1 LDISTDIFKNNES
14 FKYILSYKFSQDH
27 LEILFSK
34 IRGRHGFNNNPTCQQ
49 FKYSMRL
56 LLHTDIKTSINSNC
70 FEFEFDTEY
79 VTSIF
84 PLMWK
89 KKKQNNIFNDL
100 NIDSD
105 NEYVDNEVYKLPLK
119 MHETVSDYI
128 IYYIS
133 GYIVKQLKYINCESC
148 FLNLRNDSF
157 NEHNYANKE
166 TFSAFF
172 NYCNNGGLLKPSSSV
187 FYICKETEKQLQ
199 IITDYFSELN
209 IKQIDKK
216 VINKVKN
223 ILIFDKKIF
232 PNLQCNDINLLEMP
246 HKVQLIITICN
257 KYITVQLHSYS
268 KFYQDE
274 ILKPIRKR
282 HQLTKQILFLQ
293 E

>member
-1 LDISTDIFKNNES
+1 
-14 FKYILSYKFSQDH
+14 
-27 LEILFSK
+27 
-34 IRGRHGFNNNPTCQQ
+34 
-49 FKYSMRL
+49 MRQI

-70 FEFEFDTEY
+70 FEFDTEY

-100 NIDSD
+100 NIDND

-133 GYIVKQLKYINCESC
+133 GYIIVKQLKYINCESC

-172 NYCNNGGLLKPSSSV
+172 NYCNNGGLLKPSSSI

-216 VINKVKN
+216 VINK
-223 ILIFDKKIF
+223 
-232 PNLQCNDINLLEMP
+232 
-246 HKVQLIITICN
+246 
-257 KYITVQLHSYS
+257 KYKL
-268 KFYQDE
+268 
-274 ILKPIRKR
+274 
-282 HQLTKQILFLQ
+282 
-293 E
+293 